1 MSGPASTRKP
11 ATYEDLCKAPEHK
24 IAEIIDGELIV
35 SPRPAPAHV
44 VTSSVL
50 GAELLNPFQRGRG
63 GPGGWWILD
72 EPELHLGSDVLV
84 PDLAGWRRSR
94 LPAMPKTSYFELS
107 PDWACEIV
115 SPSSVRVDR
124 IRKLRIYAREGVPHA
139 WIVDPLR
146 RTLEVFTLQAGV
158 YALTDAFEGDGNV
171 KAPPFDAIELELLA
185 LWGGE
190 REVPPPEG
198 T

>member
-11 ATYEDLCKAPEHK
+11 ATYEDLRKVPEHK

-35 SPRPAPAHV
+35 SPRPAPPHALAA
-44 VTSSVL
+44 SVIH
-50 GAELLNPFQRGRG
+50 GELAGPFHRQRG
-63 GPGGWWILD
+63 GPGGWWILF
-72 EPELHLGSDVLV
+72 EPELHLASDVLV
-84 PDLAGWRRSR
+84 PDIAGWRRSR
-94 LPAMPKTSYFELS
+94 LPQMPKTAYFELP
-107 PDWACEIV
+107 PDWVCEVV
-115 SPSSVRVDR
+115 SPSSMRVDR
-124 IRKLRIYAREGVPHA
+124 IRKLRIYAREAVPHA

-158 YALTDAFEGDGNV
+158 YALTHAFEGDGNV
-171 KAPPFDAIELELLA
+171 KAPPFDAIDLELLA